1 MARRAVSPRHDLIMG
16 LGPASVPIFTHA
28 GRRRGGI
35 DDSYGSSS
43 VWAAFFGVILGGS
56 CRGWIDG
63 LGCCG
68 QDREGPLAVGGQALI
83 RSVRH
88 EVARGEW
95 LRRLEDQLMM
105 VT

>member
-1 MARRAVSPRHDLIMG
+1 MLLWFVKRLDRHLFGIISGFLPGGWIQG
-16 LGPASVPIFTHA
+16 LGLLRTRQGGAA
-28 GRRRGGI
+28 RG
-35 DDSYGSSS
+35 
-43 VWAAFFGVILGGS
+43 
-56 CRGWIDG
+56 
-63 LGCCG
+63 
-68 QDREGPLAVGGQALI
+68 GGQALI